1 MSATD
6 SAPRG
11 NRLFVKKSVE
21 QVQRESAQHHL
32 KRSLGKWNLLFLGI
46 GCIIG
51 AGIYVMT
58 GNAAAN
64 FAGPAVVLSFVV
76 AFFACVFAGLCY
88 AELASTMPVAGS
100 AYTYSYTTLGELFA
114 WVMGWL
120 LVLEYGVAASTVA
133 AGWSGN
139 VVSLLGNFGL
149 VIPGEWT
156 TSFVQAVQGE
166 GGLTFVTGGGANLL
180 GALGILAVTALLVV
194 GISESANVNNII
206 VFIKVGVLLLFVG
219 VGAMFIFNHQPQA
232 VDNWTPFIPENEG
245 GFKYGMPGI
254 FRAAS
259 VIFFAYVGFEAVSTA
274 AAEAKNPQK
283 DIPFGIL
290 GSLIACTILYMMIAL
305 VLTGIVDFRELGVPA
320 PIALAVDRMG
330 TDWFSILIKVGAV
343 AGLSSVMLILTYG
356 QTRVFYAMA
365 RDGLLPQFF
374 AKLHDKFRTPWIGTI
389 VLGIIIA
396 VAAAFLPIEILGDL
410 VSLGTA
416 TAFGIVCLSV
426 MYLRT
431 SQAGLERPFRIPLGG
446 GFVSQPVMVI
456 VAAIV
461 VFAFLG
467 FFRFLL
473 QSTWTNT
480 GAIIAGV
487 VLLTL
492 LVMAVVKKGPKV
504 WIGPVPVLG
513 IFFALIMTGP
523 LIEDIIV
530 KATSGDPIPAILLGG
545 YFSLGAL
552 IYIGYGYRNSR
563 LGHGL
568 PQIDD
573 DGPGPSPQEALLHG
587 VGDSNKPD

>member
-1 MSATD
+1 MSADTA
-6 SAPRG
+6 SRG
-11 NRLFVKKSVE
+11 NRLFLKKSIE
-21 QVQRESAQHHL
+21 QVQRESNNHQL

-64 FAGPAVVLSFVV
+64 FAGPAVILSFVV

-139 VVSLLGNFGL
+139 VVSLLHNFGL
-149 VIPGEWT
+149 EFPAQWT

-166 GGLTFVTGGGANLL
+166 GGLSFVAGGGANLL
-180 GALGILAVTALLVV
+180 GAAGILAVTALLVL
-194 GISESANVNNII
+194 GISESASVNNVI
-206 VFIKVGVLLLFVG
+206 VAIKVGVLLLFIG
-219 VGAMFIFNHQPQA
+219 VGAMFIFQHQA
-232 VDNWTPFIPENEG
+232 DAIDHWTPFIPENEG

-290 GSLIACTILYMMIAL
+290 GSLLVCTVIYMMIAA

-365 RDGLLPQFF
+365 RDGLLPKFF
-374 AKLHDKFRTPWIGTI
+374 AQLHPKFRTPWIGTI
-389 VLGIIIA
+389 VLGMIIS

-431 SQAGLERPFRIPLGG
+431 REKQLVRPFSIPGG
-446 GFVSQPVMVI
+446 GGMVPQYVMVI
-456 VAAIV
+456 VASV
-461 VFAFLG
+461 VIACFLAF
-467 FFRFLL
+467 FQFLL
-473 QSTWTNT
+473 GSTWVAT
-480 GAIIAGV
+480 GV
-487 VLLTL
+487 K
-492 LVMAVVKKGPKV
+492 VMAVVMGLWFVFSLFQKNKV
-504 WIGPVPVLG
+504 WLGPVPVLG

-523 LIEDIIV
+523 LVEDIFT
-530 KATSGDPIPAILLGG
+530 KAANGDPIPAILLSG
-545 YFSLGAL
+545 YAGVGAL
-552 IYIGYGYRNSR
+552 IYIFYGFWNSR
-563 LGHGL
+563 LGKGL
-568 PQIDD
+568 PQLEDD
-573 DGPGPSPQEALLHG
+573 NAGPGPMQAEVHG
-587 VGDSNKPD
+587 IGDDHA

>member
-1 MSATD
+1 MAR
-6 SAPRG
+6 PPG
-11 NRLFVKKSVE
+11 NRLLIKKSIE
-21 QVQRESAQHHL
+21 QVQRESATHHL

-64 FAGPAVVLSFVV
+64 FAGPAVILSFIV

-100 AYTYSYTTLGELFA
+100 AYTYSYTTLGEVFA

-139 VVSLLGNFGL
+139 VVSLLANFGA
-149 VIPGEWT
+149 VIPPEFT
-156 TSFVQAVQGE
+156 TSFVQAVPAA
-166 GGLTFVTGGGANLL
+166 GGLTFITGGGANLL
-180 GALGILAVTALLVV
+180 GAAGILAVTSLLVL
-194 GISESANVNNII
+194 GISESASVNNVI
-206 VFIKVGVLLLFVG
+206 VAIKVGVLVVFIG
-219 VGAMFIFNHQPQA
+219 VGAMFIFNHQAQA
-232 VDNWTPFIPENEG
+232 IDNWTPFLPANEG
-245 GFKYGMPGI
+245 GFKYGIPGI

-290 GSLIACTILYMMIAL
+290 GSLLVCTVIYMLLAS

-343 AGLSSVMLILTYG
+343 AGLTSVMLILTYG

-374 AKLHDKFRTPWIGTI
+374 AKLHTKFRTPWIGTI

-396 VAAAFLPIEILGDL
+396 IAAAFLPIEILGDL

-431 SQAGLERPFRIPLGG
+431 SKNDLVRPFSIPLGG
-446 GFVSQPVMVI
+446 GLVPQYVMVI
-456 VAAIV
+456 AAAVIV
-461 VFAFLG
+461 FVILA
-467 FFRFLL
+467 FFRFMLK
-473 QSTWTNT
+473 STWTDQ
-480 GAIIAGV
+480 GAMVAGV
-487 VLLTL
+487 ILALW
-492 LVMAVVKKGPKV
+492 LVFALFRKGKV
-504 WIGPVPVLG
+504 WLGPVPLLG

-523 LIEDIIV
+523 LIEDIFL
-530 KATSGDPIPAILLGG
+530 KAAKGDKIPAYLLGG
-545 YFSLGAL
+545 YLSLGAL
-552 IYIGYGYRNSR
+552 IYIFYGFWNSR
-563 LGHGL
+563 LGKGQG
-568 PQIDD
+568 QIDD
-573 DGPGPSPQEALLHG
+573 DGPGPGALEAQLTGL
-587 VGDSNKPD
+587 GDPKAPD